1 MDLAS
6 AVVEHALGVGELYR
20 QNMALKNGLEQPR
33 GVTLRD
39 KPQPTPPTRPAPA
52 AEPIAAA
59 IPIPDRS
66 WIEKAAIAA
75 LLAASG
81 SGVGLVGYLAGQLG
95 SAASSS
101 ATPAETRP
109 ADPMPSPIV
118 AEEPQTDQ
126 LLGYLQE
133 RGYHLPRKAGTK

>member
-39 KPQPTPPTRPAPA
+39 NPQPTPPTRPATA

-59 IPIPDRS
+59 IPIPDRP

-81 SGVGLVGYLAGQLG
+81 SGIGLVGYLAGQLG
-95 SAASSS
+95 SNPSTP
-101 ATPAETRP
+101 ATPVETRP
-109 ADPMPSPIV
+109 ADPPSTPIV
-118 AEEPQTDQ
+118 SQEPQTDQ

-133 RGYHLPRKAGTK
+133 RGYHLPRKDGAK